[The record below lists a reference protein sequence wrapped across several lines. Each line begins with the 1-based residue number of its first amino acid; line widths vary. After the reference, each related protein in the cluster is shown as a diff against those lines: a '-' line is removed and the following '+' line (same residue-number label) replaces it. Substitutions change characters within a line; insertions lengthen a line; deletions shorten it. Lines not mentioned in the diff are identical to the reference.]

1 MIEAEPQNVPSAS
14 SVPTASGVT
23 SATSAPSA
31 LSAPGASDAS
41 LALSAVIR
49 SRSASGDV
57 LEAVEA
63 LAAQTCPPDEFVV
76 IDSGS
81 APAVRERLRS
91 WAEWGV
97 PRLALEEGNGAS
109 PIPNLNPTP
118 NLNPDLNLNPDPNLD
133 PNPVPT
139 YAPNPASIR
148 IPFRLIEIPGSE
160 FQSARALNQA
170 ITAARGSLVA
180 ILSQDALPADAR
192 YLEHLVA
199 AMADPGV
206 AGAYGRQ
213 VLGTEYHALG
223 EKDLE
228 KTYPPVSRTQVAP
241 DCWFVN
247 TCSIV
252 RRDLFEQHPFDEAAL
267 ISEDHEWGR
276 WAQEQGYVLKY
287 VAESVVRH
295 YHHFAR
301 WSDLWAR
308 YREEGRGLAR
318 IHGRRLSLAQA
329 AYFYAREVASDAL
342 WLVSRGHAAQIP
354 ASIAR
359 RAVKFAALYWGGRR

>member
-1 MIEAEPQNVPSAS
+1 MIAEGCPAKPTDLAAAS
-14 SVPTASGVT
+14 R
-23 SATSAPSA
+23 
-31 LSAPGASDAS
+31 
-41 LALSAVIR
+41 ALSAVIR

-81 APAVRERLRS
+81 APLIRERLRA
-91 WAEWGV
+91 WAASGV
-97 PRLALEEGNGAS
+97 PRRVSAVDSGQS
-109 PIPNLNPTP
+109 T
-118 NLNPDLNLNPDPNLD
+118 
-133 PNPVPT
+133 
-139 YAPNPASIR
+139 
-148 IPFRLIEIPGSE
+148 IPFRLIEIPAKT
-160 FQSARALNQA
+160 FQSARACNQA
-170 ITAARGSLVA
+170 VAASRGRLVA

-199 AMADPGV
+199 AMADPRV

-213 VLGTEYHALG
+213 VLGAEYHALG

-228 KTYPPVSRTQVAP
+228 KTYPPVSRTQTAP

-247 TCSIV
+247 TCSIL
-252 RRDLFEQHPFDEAAL
+252 RRDLFDRHPFDETAL

-308 YREEGRGLAR
+308 YHEEGRGLAH
-318 IHGRRLSLAQA
+318 IHGRRLSLARA
-329 AYFYAREVASDAL
+329 IYSYAREVASDAL
-342 WLVSRGHAAQIP
+342 WLLRRGHPAQIP
-354 ASIAR
+354 SSVVR
-359 RAVKFAALYWGGRR
+359 RAAKFAALYWGGRKTS